1 MKFFHRRQ
9 FLHLTAGAAA
19 LPVIPRIEWALTSR
33 AVRIVS
39 ALFAVAFAAT
49 LQGIGSATAQNWPT
63 RPVTMVVPFAGGGSA
78 DVAARILGGRL
89 SEILRQSVVI
99 ENIPGAGG
107 TIGVAR
113 VAKAQPDG
121 YQFVLGGMD
130 TFAQNQTL
138 YKKLPYNSVTDFAP
152 VMLIADW
159 TFVLVTRKDL
169 PANNLAEFIA
179 FAKAN
184 QPMMQ
189 YGSAGVG
196 SAVHFACALLNAAIG
211 IKITHVPYRNAG
223 AGVQDLIAGRIDYW
237 CLTAGTALPQIESK
251 RLKAIAVLTRNRS
264 PILPDL
270 ASAHE
275 QGLKDFEADLWYAFF
290 LPKRTPAAIIQKLNN
305 ATIEAMDTPAV
316 SARLK
321 EIGGTPVA
329 RERRSP
335 EYLQKFLESEIE
347 KWAGLI
353 KASGV
358 SMD

>member
-1 MKFFHRRQ
+1 MKSSRLNF
-9 FLHLTAGAAA
+9 GAWLPAPPWQPDAVGGRA
-19 LPVIPRIEWALTSR
+19 LRYSTRLRALL
-33 AVRIVS
+33 I
-39 ALFAVAFAAT
+39 AVAFAAT

-63 RPVTMVVPFAGGGSA
+63 RPVTMVVPFAAGGTA

-89 SEILRQSVVI
+89 SEILRQPVVI

-107 TIGVAR
+107 MIGVAR
-113 VAKAQPDG
+113 VVKAQPDG

-138 YKKLPYNSVTDFAP
+138 YKKLPYNSVADFAP
-152 VMLIADW
+152 VALIADW
-159 TFVLVTRKDL
+159 TIVLVTRKDL
-169 PANNLAEFIA
+169 PVSNLTQFIA

-184 QPMMQ
+184 EAMMK
-189 YGSAGVG
+189 YGSAGAG
-196 SAVHFACALLNAAIG
+196 SASHLACALLNAVIG
-211 IKITHVPYRNAG
+211 INITHVPYRNPQTEM
-223 AGVQDLIAGRIDYW
+223 QDMIAGRIDYS
-237 CLTAGTALPQIESK
+237 CPTAGAVLPQIQSK
-251 RLKAIAVLTRNRS
+251 MLKAIAVLTRNRS

-275 QGLKDFEADLWYAFF
+275 QGLSEFEAGNWHAFF
-290 LPKRTPAAIIQKLNN
+290 LPKRTPAAIIQKLHN
-305 ATIEAMDTPAV
+305 ATIETMDTPAV
-316 SARLK
+316 LARLK
-321 EIGGTPVA
+321 ELGGTPVA

-347 KWAGLI
+347 KWGDTI